1 MQLYSP
7 EPVRELETARPSLH
21 VRAADNLAF
30 IRTTMANSASF
41 TGVSGIGM
49 MGMGVVA
56 LVGAWYATQSQ
67 ERHTVEVLLPMV
79 QGREFAGTGD
89 ERWLAFWFA
98 VALFACGVGLAA
110 MLYKCREQ
118 ATPVWRGA
126 GRKFLLNFAPAILA
140 GIALSEVFYELNL
153 IRLMPGMWMMLY
165 GAAVITGG
173 AFSIRLIPIMGVL
186 FMLAGVTTFYLPPVQ
201 IKALPGVVY
210 PYDLVLAGAFGG
222 LHIIFGF
229 IIARRHGG

>member
-7 EPVRELETARPSLH
+7 EPVRELDAARPSLH

-49 MGMGVVA
+49 IGMGVVA
-56 LVGAWYATQSQ
+56 LIGAWYATQAQ
-67 ERHTVEVLLPMV
+67 ARHTVEVLLPLIR
-79 QGREFAGTGD
+79 GRELAGTGN

-98 VALFACGVGLAA
+98 VAILACGVGLLA

-118 ATPVWRGA
+118 STPVWRGA
-126 GRKFLLNFAPAILA
+126 GRKFMLNFAPAIVA
-140 GIALSEVFYELNL
+140 GIFLSEVFYQLNL
-153 IRLMPGMWMMLY
+153 IQLMPGMWLMLY

-173 AFSIRLIPIMGVL
+173 AFSIRLIPVMGVL
-186 FMLAGVTTFYLPPVQ
+186 FMFAGVTTFYLPYTR
-201 IKALPGVVY
+201 IESLPGAVY
-210 PYDLVLAGAFGG
+210 PYDLVLAAAFGG
-222 LHIIFGF
+222 LHIVFGF